1 MGLIQFQTYIFLDDE
16 LKPKILQGSCDL
28 VAIERASEGDKS
40 HADSDLLRKAITLFH
55 DLGVYARHF
64 EPLFL
69 SESEAFLKTWSK
81 KEADSQYLGTYAEN
95 SHHLIE
101 QELTRCEL
109 YALLRNTQQSM
120 SALFDEYLVRD
131 KEDVLLAQ
139 PDLLGLMTTQNK
151 HALER
156 VYSLLERIKLGHKLR
171 TSFSKYI
178 EEQGATVVFDVERE
192 PEMVSR
198 LLDFKQELD
207 DTWAGSF
214 HKDETLGHVLREAF
228 ESFMNKTKK
237 TQSSWGTDNA
247 KTGEMIAKY
256 VDTLLKGGL
265 KVIGRKAGDTGL
277 ADEDTE
283 INKQLDKVLDL
294 FRFVHGKAVF
304 EAFYKNDLARRLL
317 MNRSA
322 SDDAEK
328 SMLSRLKTG
337 KTVLSFISDIGSCI
351 YMANCTNGILMKMD

>member
-1 MGLIQFQTYIFLDDE
+1 MGLIQFQTYIFLDEE
-16 LKPKILQGSCDL
+16 LKLKILQGACNLIS
-28 VAIERASEGDKS
+28 AERASEGDKS
-40 HADSDLLRKAITLFH
+40 QVNPDLLRKAIALFH
-55 DLGVYARHF
+55 DLSVYTRHF

-69 SESEAFLKTWSK
+69 SESEAFLKSWSI
-81 KEADSQYLGTYAEN
+81 KEVDSQYLGTYAEN
-95 SHHLIE
+95 SHRLIE

-109 YALLRNTQQSM
+109 YALNRSTQQSL
-120 SALFDEYLVRD
+120 SGLFDEYLVRD

-139 PDLLGLMTTQNK
+139 SDLLGLMTTENK

-156 VYSLLERIKLGHKLR
+156 VYSLLERVHIGPKLKA
-171 TSFSKYI
+171 SFTKYI
-178 EEQGATVVFDVERE
+178 EEQGTNIVSDADRE
-192 PEMVSR
+192 AEMISR
-198 LLDFKQELD
+198 LLNFKEQLD
-207 DTWAGSF
+207 DTWVEAF
-214 HKDETLGHVLREAF
+214 HKDETLGHALREAF
-228 ESFMNKTKK
+228 ESFMNKTNK

-265 KVIGRKAGDTGL
+265 KVIGRKAGDASL

-328 SMLSRLKTG
+328 SMLARLKTG
-337 KTVLSFISDIGSCI
+337 KAALLSSLFSFLIRWTSLL
-351 YMANCTNGILMKMD
+351 NVN